1 MSRFTRLL
9 GLCAVGMIV
18 FVMGASAWAQD
29 FDASSTMN
37 DDMAAAFDFGFHL
50 FNTLE
55 TDGIE
60 DHVSEDW
67 VLHDPANHGYAGR
80 DGFIA
85 WASSFHAPMPDFNVQ
100 HMDPLLANDEY
111 LMFRWEFTGT
121 HTAEVP
127 GIPPTGNEVY
137 LTGQIMH
144 HIVDGQFVETWL
156 AFDQMALLMQL
167 GVLEPPQ

>member
-1 MSRFTRLL
+1 
-9 GLCAVGMIV
+9 MIV

-29 FDASSTMN
+29 SDASSTMN